1 MIIINEQET
10 GLGKSFLK
18 KIRLKDVSLK
28 NAIKV
33 TKFAAPIAAGFIPV
47 GGGVASKLLSSKGG
61 KLVSRVAKSKAVRK
75 GVKLSKTTLGRKV
88 VSAVQ
93 NRPRPQIEAVSSIV
107 PASFATDAP
116 SEQSQSSTYSETSEN
131 IVTDNQPVAKP
142 VGELTAVKAVSYSK
156 MANSGGDLQPTVVNA
171 QKMADLEQPLAQTA
185 VSAPKKNNVLLYV
198 AGALVLGG
206 GIYYATKKN

>member
-18 KIRLKDVSLK
+18 KIRIKDVSLK

-88 VSAVQ
+88 VNAVQ
-93 NRPRPQIEAVSSIV
+93 NRPRPQIEAVSTLA
-107 PASFATDAP
+107 PASFATAIP

-142 VGELTAVKAVSYSK
+142 VGELTPVKSVSYSK
-156 MANSGGDLQPTVVNA
+156 MANAGGDFQPTAINA
-171 QKMADLEQPLAQTA
+171 QKLVDLEEPALQTA
-185 VSAPKKNNVLLYV
+185 VSAPKKNNMLLYV
-198 AGALVLGG
+198 LGAVVLGG
-206 GIYYATKKN
+206 GIYYATKKK

>member
-1 MIIINEQET
+1 MIIINEEET

-28 NAIKV
+28 NAVKV

-75 GVKLSKTTLGRKV
+75 GVALSKTTLGKKV
-88 VSAVQ
+88 ISAVE
-93 NRPRPQIEAVSSIV
+93 NRPRPEIEAVSSIT
-107 PASFATDAP
+107 PASFTTPIP
-116 SEQSQSSTYSETSEN
+116 SQQSQNSSYNETSEN
-131 IVTDNQPVAKP
+131 VVTQSEP
-142 VGELTAVKAVSYSK
+142 VGELTPVRSVSTAK
-156 MANSGGDLQPTVVNA
+156 NANVAEPLLQTTSVN
-171 QKMADLEQPLAQTA
+171 T
-185 VSAPKKNNVLLYV
+185 PKKNNMLLYV
-198 AGALVLGG
+198 AAAVVLGG

>member
-28 NAIKV
+28 NAVKV

-75 GVKLSKTTLGRKV
+75 GVALSKTTLGRKV
-88 VSAVQ
+88 VSAVE
-93 NRPRPQIEAVSSIV
+93 NRPRPQIESVSSLT
-107 PASFATDAP
+107 PASFAADVP
-116 SEQSQSSTYSETSEN
+116 SEQSQNSSYTETFEN
-131 IVTDNQPVAKP
+131 ILTDNQPVAKP

-156 MANSGGDLQPTVVNA
+156 TANSGGDLQPTAVNA

-185 VSAPKKNNVLLYV
+185 VSAPKKNNMLLYV
-198 AGALVLGG
+198 VGAVVLGG

>member
-75 GVKLSKTTLGRKV
+75 GVALSRTTLGRKV
-88 VSAVQ
+88 VSAVE
-93 NRPRPQIEAVSSIV
+93 NRPRPEIEVVSSIT
-107 PASFATDAP
+107 PASFATPVP
-116 SEQSQSSTYSETSEN
+116 SEQSQSSSYNQTAENVITQSE
-131 IVTDNQPVAKP
+131 P

-156 MANSGGDLQPTVVNA
+156 MANSGGDLQPTAVNA

-185 VSAPKKNNVLLYV
+185 VSAPKKNNMLLYV
-198 AGALVLGG
+198 VGAVVLGG

>member
-33 TKFAAPIAAGFIPV
+33 TKFAAPIAAGMIPI

-61 KLVSRVAKSKAVRK
+61 KLVGKIAKSKAVRK
-75 GVKLSKTTLGRKV
+75 GVALSKTTLGKKV

-93 NRPRPQIEAVSSIV
+93 NRPRPQIEAVSTIT
-107 PASFATDAP
+107 PASLATVTP
-116 SEQSQSSTYSETSEN
+116 SETNNQSQSSSYDETSQS
-131 IVTDNQPVAKP
+131 IVADSEP
-142 VGELTAVKAVSYSK
+142 VGELTPVKAVSTAK
-156 MANSGGDLQPTVVNA
+156 MASVEQLQPV
-171 QKMADLEQPLAQTA
+171 
-185 VSAPKKNNVLLYV
+185 APVKKNNMLLYV
-198 AGALVLGG
+198 VGAVVVGG
-206 GIYYATKKN
+206 GIYLATKKK